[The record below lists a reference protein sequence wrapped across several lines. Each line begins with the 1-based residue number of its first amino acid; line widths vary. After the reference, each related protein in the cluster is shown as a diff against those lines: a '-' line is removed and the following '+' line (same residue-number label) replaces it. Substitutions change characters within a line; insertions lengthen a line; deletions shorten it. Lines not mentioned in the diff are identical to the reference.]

1 MIIKKSYFITA
12 GVILLLVSIVLWLNC
27 GQGKKGEDARI
38 KPIPRPGRVVKIDRE
53 RGFFP
58 QYRLQRDRVRGEQLD
73 ILKEIVN
80 NPNTDE
86 KSKQSALSR
95 LLAITGGMEKEMK
108 AEGLL
113 KAEGFVEG
121 VVILDNDQANVVV
134 YSNAL
139 DAERK
144 QELIKQVGGILGL
157 ELAKVNLIVKSPQA

>member
-1 MIIKKSYFITA
+1 MILKKRYFIIA
-12 GVILLLVSIVLWLNC
+12 GIILLLTAAILWLNN
-27 GQGKKGEDARI
+27 GQVEKDREVR
-38 KPIPRPGRVVKIDRE
+38 KPMAPRPNRTVKIDRE
-53 RGFFP
+53 RCFFP

-86 KSKQSALSR
+86 KSKQSALNR

-121 VVILDNDQANVVV
+121 VVILDNGQANIIV
-134 YSNAL
+134 YSNTL
-139 DAERK
+139 EQDRK
-144 QELIKQVGGILGL
+144 SELIKQISGILGL
-157 ELAKVNLIVKSPQA
+157 EQDKVNLIVKSPQA